1 MSTAIF
7 LPLAVVFATAVF
19 ALVWVMV
26 RTVARFQGKMLVT
39 CPETDEAVGVEVD
52 VKNAALRAAVGDR
65 ALHLKSC
72 TRWPERQNC
81 GQECLHQIEL
91 GPENCLVRTLV
102 AEWYRG
108 KTCLLCNRPFD
119 EIHWHDHKP
128 ALMRMSDKHTFAW
141 PEIAVEKLPEILN
154 TYKPVCWNC
163 HVVETFRRER
173 PELVVE
179 RPWRRGHLV

>member
-65 ALHLKSC
+65 VGRLSMS
-72 TRWPERQNC
+72 
-81 GQECLHQIEL
+81 
-91 GPENCLVRTLV
+91 LVRDR
-102 AEWYRG
+102 AGRRSMSG
-108 KTCLLCNRPFD
+108 CRP
-119 EIHWHDHKP
+119 
-128 ALMRMSDKHTFAW
+128 RR
-141 PEIAVEKLPEILN
+141 LP
-154 TYKPVCWNC
+154 K
-163 HVVETFRRER
+163 
-173 PELVVE
+173 
-179 RPWRRGHLV
+179 G